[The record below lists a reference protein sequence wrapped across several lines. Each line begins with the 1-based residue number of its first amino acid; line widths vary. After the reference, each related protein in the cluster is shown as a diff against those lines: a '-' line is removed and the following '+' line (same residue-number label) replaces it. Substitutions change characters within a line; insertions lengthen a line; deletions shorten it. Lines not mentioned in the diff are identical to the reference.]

1 MFNTEILSFDDRLFK
16 LVRKFPAHP
25 EFPIEEAKQVYFCD
39 TVLKKDGMLYLC
51 REIKDAVIIQ
61 DDEQVQLVE
70 EGTQESEAKE
80 RTKGEV
86 KAATTD

>member
-1 MFNTEILSFDDRLFK
+1 
-16 LVRKFPAHP
+16 
-25 EFPIEEAKQVYFCD
+25 
-39 TVLKKDGMLYLC
+39 MLYLC